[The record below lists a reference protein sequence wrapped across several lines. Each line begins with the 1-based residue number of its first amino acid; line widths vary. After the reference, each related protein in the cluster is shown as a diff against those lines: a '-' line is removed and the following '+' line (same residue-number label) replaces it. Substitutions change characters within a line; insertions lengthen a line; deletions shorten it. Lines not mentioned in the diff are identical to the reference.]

1 MKVLLSAHEDQD
13 GAPGVTLDDAL
24 LVGTGA
30 GAVRLL
36 KVQREGRGPQDA
48 EVFLRGTPVPAGTV
62 LG

>member
-1 MKVLLSAHEDQD
+1 VLLSAFEDVD
-13 GAPGVTLDDAL
+13 GPAGETLDDRL

-36 KVQREGRGPQDA
+36 RLQREGRGPQDA
-48 EVFLRGTPVPAGTV
+48 EVFLRGTPVAAGTG